1 MVSLVNRITYSAD
14 TASVASLQAA
24 ARNIADSA
32 VTWLQPLHA
41 RMLYANFGRSQGLRR
56 IICYLFLPTQKYT
69 DILSASVG
77 IEAR

>member
-1 MVSLVNRITYSAD
+1 MGSLVNRITYSAD

-32 VTWLQPLHA
+32 VTWLQPHHA

-56 IICYLFLPTQKYT
+56 ICYLFLPAQKYT